1 MSDLPENLIVGTT
14 TGVAS
19 GVILALFFWMR
30 GRMSRFFER
39 RDQIHHLRNLLVDY
53 RSKILGAETIEAQL
67 DGETVKFEKAEVQK
81 AAFDEMTRR
90 LAAVLDG
97 RVTRLSFDEANSVR
111 TIIVDF
117 ANLFPTVRLNDDA
130 YRVRFGELEA
140 LKWLKL
146 PPMGSSNGV

>member
-19 GVILALFFWMR
+19 GVILAVFFWMR

-53 RSKILGAETIEAQL
+53 RSKILGAETIETQL
-67 DGETVKFEKAEVQK
+67 EGETVKFEKAEVQK
-81 AAFDEMTRR
+81 AVFDEMTRR

-97 RVTRLSFDEANSVR
+97 RVTRLSFDEANSLR
-111 TIIVDF
+111 AIIVDF

-146 PPMGSSNGV
+146 PPMGSSSGV